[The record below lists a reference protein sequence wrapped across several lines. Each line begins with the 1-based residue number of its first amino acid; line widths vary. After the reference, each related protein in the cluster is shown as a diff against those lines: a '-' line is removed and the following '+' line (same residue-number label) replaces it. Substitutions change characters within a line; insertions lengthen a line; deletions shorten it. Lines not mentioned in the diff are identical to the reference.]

1 MLPLAGRPDHTDN
14 YEGLVAIKGLVAMVD
29 HLTINCSIKIQTNL
43 ETNVFPITKKNYS
56 YINAGSITKS

>member
-43 ETNVFPITKKNYS
+43 ETNVFPITKKL
-56 YINAGSITKS
+56 